1 MMSPSTSLQPP
12 PREIAR
18 HAVRLAA
25 PCQAAGAQAASDAG
39 KIQRILGGALGDA
52 AAQACQPWL
61 TKALSQ
67 GGTWWH
73 SALTDAGPTWLTLT
87 VLPDG
92 NEDRYALLTLD
103 PERGEAALQAR
114 LAAAR
119 LDAMI
124 QTAGALCHSVNNA
137 LTALLGNAEML
148 LETEGL
154 PEDAEASALMIL
166 RARERLD
173 ALTGRTLRLGRA
185 RHPSPGRCDPHD
197 QLHATCA
204 TLRQESALAARM
216 DISITQDLGM
226 LLVQPAAFEEAAG
239 HLLRNA
245 MTAAGPAGQV
255 LLRAE
260 CETTLAWPGFAWLRV
275 TVEDDG
281 PGLPAEEL
289 AFPGAGFLAGRRA
302 GNAPAVG
309 LASVRAF
316 TTALGGTLEAGS
328 VTEHAGTRL
337 TMRLPV
343 LCRQDAAP

>member
-1 MMSPSTSLQPP
+1 MMSSSISLRPP
-12 PREIAR
+12 PQEVAR

-25 PCQAAGAQAASDAG
+25 PCQASPASDAE
-39 KIQRILGGALGDA
+39 KIQRILGDALGDA
-52 AAQACQPWL
+52 AALACRPWL
-61 TKALSQ
+61 AAALSQ

-73 SALTDAGPTWLTLT
+73 GGLTDAGLIWLTIT
-87 VLPDG
+87 VLSDG
-92 NEDRYALLTLD
+92 GEERHALLTLD
-103 PERGEAALQAR
+103 SERGEAALQAR

-154 PEDAEASALMIL
+154 PEDAQASARMIL
-166 RARERLD
+166 RAGERLD
-173 ALTGRTLRLGRA
+173 ALTSRTLRLGRA
-185 RHPSPGRCDPHD
+185 RHPPAGRCDPHD
-197 QLHATCA
+197 QLHAVCA
-204 TLRQESALAARM
+204 TLRQEGAPGARWNV
-216 DISITQDLGM
+216 SIARDLGT
-226 LLVQPAAFEEAAG
+226 LLVQPATFAEAAA

-245 MTAAGPAGQV
+245 TTAAGPAGHV

-260 CETTLAWPGFAWLRV
+260 CEASLAWPGFAWLGI

-289 AFPGAGFLAGRRA
+289 GFPGAGFLAGRRA
-302 GNAPAVG
+302 GHSPAMG

-316 TTALGGTLEAGS
+316 TTALGGSLEAES
-328 VTEHAGTRL
+328 VTENAGARL
-337 TMRLPV
+337 TIRLPV
-343 LCRQDAAP
+343 LRRRDAAS